1 MKKIVLA
8 STLALFLCT
17 AAVQAAPCAPD
28 CDCGCKGKAPCKKE
42 CKCQKPPMTD
52 EQKAEMQAKMEAK
65 KAEFDKK
72 LGLTDEQKTKAE
84 EIRKEGFE
92 KMKPVMEQIKT
103 KKDEIKTIRENGDL
117 TQAEAKTKI
126 DALHKE
132 IMELKTQAKE
142 IRKQNMQDFEAILTD
157 KQKKTLE
164 KMKQEGRKEFAK
176 KHKGKKIGGF
186 DGRPMPPQH
195 PELKPAEAP
204 AAVDETK

>member
-28 CDCGCKGKAPCKKE
+28 CDCGCKGKTPCQKE
-42 CKCQKPPMTD
+42 CKCQKPPMTE
-52 EQKAEMQAKMEAK
+52 EQKAEMKAKMEAK

-72 LGLTDEQKTKAE
+72 LNLSDEQKAKAE
-84 EIRKEGFE
+84 QVRKEGFE

-103 KKDEIKTIRENGDL
+103 KKDEIKAIREDGDL
-117 TQAEAKTKI
+117 TQAEAKAKI
-126 DALHKE
+126 DVLHKD
-132 IMELKTQAKE
+132 IMELKAQAKE

-164 KMKQEGRKEFAK
+164 KMKQDGRKEFAK
-176 KHKGKKIGGF
+176 NHKAKRHHKGC
-186 DGRPMPPQH
+186 PMPPQH
-195 PELKPAEAP
+195 PDLKPAP
-204 AAVDETK
+204 ETK

>member
-28 CDCGCKGKAPCKKE
+28 CDCGCKGKAPCQKE
-42 CKCQKPPMTD
+42 CKCQKPPMTE
-52 EQKAEMQAKMEAK
+52 EQKAEMKAKMEAK

-72 LGLTDEQKTKAE
+72 LNLSDEQKAKAE
-84 EIRKEGFE
+84 QVRKEGFE

-117 TQAEAKTKI
+117 TQAEAKAKI
-126 DALHKE
+126 DVLHKD
-132 IMELKTQAKE
+132 IMELKAQAKE

-164 KMKQEGRKEFAK
+164 KMKQDGRKEFAK
-176 KHKGKKIGGF
+176 NHKAKRHHKGC
-186 DGRPMPPQH
+186 PMPPQH
-195 PELKPAEAP
+195 PDLKPAP
-204 AAVDETK
+204 ETK